1 MMAGPQIMSAIIF
14 VTSEKAVKN
23 SLAFVIG
30 VLVATAVGVAA
41 LRGLQSLVGGAVDF
55 CDSSDNGSTGKII
68 QFALVA
74 LLVAF
79 AIKNFVGR
87 ETIEPPKWLGKLQQ
101 ADPKQ
106 ALRTGLLVIFFMPS
120 DIIVM
125 LTVATNLE
133 QNGDS
138 VGDAVPFILLTT
150 LIAALPLLGYLLFH
164 RRAVVEGVGE
174 RGVSNGEGSRFERQ
188 GRQAIRGPA
197 QEGDEQEPRCGHR
210 QHAGRLEQGREAVR
224 QRRREQ
230 PQQQEQRKRERRQP
244 RAEAEGRPQGRQG
257 LELSTSDCS
266 TGPSSSSHRRCWS
279 WPGERVQ
286 RRRRVGRL
294 GREHVR

>member
-41 LRGLQSLVGGAVDF
+41 LRGLQSLIGGALDF
-55 CDSSDNGSTGKII
+55 GDPSDSGSTGHII
-68 QFALVA
+68 QYALIA

-79 AIKNFVGR
+79 AIKNYVRR

-101 ADPKQ
+101 ADTKQ

-138 VGDAVPFILLTT
+138 LGAAVPFILLTT

-164 RRAVVEGVGE
+164 RRAVGAMPKL
-174 RGVSNGEGSRFERQ
+174 RDWMNSN
-188 GRQAIRGPA
+188 
-197 QEGDEQEPRCGHR
+197 
-210 QHAGRLEQGREAVR
+210 
-224 QRRREQ
+224 
-230 PQQQEQRKRERRQP
+230 
-244 RAEAEGRPQGRQG
+244 
-257 LELSTSDCS
+257 
-266 TGPSSSSHRRCWS
+266 S
-279 WPGERVQ
+279 WLVNII
-286 RRRRVGRL
+286 VCVIFIIL
-294 GREHVR
+294 II